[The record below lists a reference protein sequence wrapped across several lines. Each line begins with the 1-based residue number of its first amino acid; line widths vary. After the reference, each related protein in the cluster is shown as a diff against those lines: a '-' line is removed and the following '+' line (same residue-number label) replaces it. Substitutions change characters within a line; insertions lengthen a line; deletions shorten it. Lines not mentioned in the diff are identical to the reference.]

1 MFSKVLFKYWREI
14 SLCILLLVVI
24 GKYNYD
30 QKQFEAAYGTSQES
44 MEKQITHLKDI
55 HRREIEL
62 REEAID
68 KYRDT
73 LIKLERNYLEAQVE
87 LEKEREES
95 RFRYIEDF
103 SGDQKKIVNDIK
115 EIYGFTY
122 EP

>member
-1 MFSKVLFKYWREI
+1 MFSKILIKYWREI

-62 REEAID
+62 REEVID

-73 LIKLERNYLEAQVE
+73 LIKLEQNYLEAQVE

>member
-14 SLCILLLVVI
+14 SLCILMLVVI

-62 REEAID
+62 REEVID

-73 LIKLERNYLEAQVE
+73 LIKLEHNYLEAQVE

>member
-44 MEKQITHLKDI
+44 MEKQIADLKEI

-62 REEAID
+62 REEVID

-73 LIKLERNYLEAQVE
+73 LIKLEQNYLEAQVE
-87 LEKEREES
+87 LEKEREAS

>member
-24 GKYNYD
+24 GKYSYD

-44 MEKQITHLKDI
+44 MEKQIAELKEI

-62 REEAID
+62 REEVID

-73 LIKLERNYLEAQVE
+73 LIKLEQNYLEAQVE
-87 LEKEREES
+87 LEKEREAS

>member
-1 MFSKVLFKYWREI
+1 MFSKILFRYWREI

-44 MEKQITHLKDI
+44 MEKQIAELKEI

-62 REEAID
+62 REEVID

-73 LIKLERNYLEAQVE
+73 LIKLEQNYLEAQVE
-87 LEKEREES
+87 LEKEREAS